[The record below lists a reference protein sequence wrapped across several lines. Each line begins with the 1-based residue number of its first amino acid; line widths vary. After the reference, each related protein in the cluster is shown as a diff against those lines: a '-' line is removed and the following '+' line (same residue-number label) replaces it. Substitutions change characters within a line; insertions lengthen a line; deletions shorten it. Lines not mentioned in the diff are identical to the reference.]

1 MISKYWGRY
10 FPVVIAYWVILVRVR
25 WGVGWGC
32 SWRRV
37 ALIGF
42 ANGLRGLELQSAS
55 NEYKGVSEGFPNQ
68 IPQAPEIFP
77 IIPYYST
84 KTSSAENP
92 HKEFSYFTKP
102 ASKVQN
108 FIFSK
113 QNFTIFIIKKN
124 HNKELKIWYF
134 LALRNGFR
142 SLLLWGRLIL

>member
-1 MISKYWGRY
+1 MREIFSSSYSLLSDSSACEVG
-10 FPVVIAYWVILVRVR
+10 VV
-25 WGVGWGC
+25 GGC

-77 IIPYYST
+77 ISPYYST
-84 KTSSAENP
+84 KTNSAKKP
-92 HKEFSYFTKP
+92 HKEFSYFSRATF
-102 ASKVQN
+102 KVQN

-113 QNFTIFIIKKN
+113 HDFTIFIIKKII
-124 HNKELKIWYF
+124 LKKSKF
-134 LALRNGFR
+134 FTLRNVFR
-142 SLLLWGRLIL
+142 S